1 MAPEV
6 ALARERD
13 LGPGSVVLFGDEVAF
28 PSELFRERCDN
39 RVVYVPLDRDPA
51 GVVGELDP
59 VWIVASDTE
68 PLGRWVSARSEE
80 WERLG
85 FASRGLPTW
94 AYRRRRNRRR
104 PRSRRPVVLRR
115 FGLSLSR

>member
-13 LGPGSVVLFGDEVAF
+13 LGPGSVVLFGDEVTF

-39 RVVYVPLDRDPA
+39 RVVYVPPDADVGA
-51 GVVGELDP
+51 VVRELAP
-59 VWIVASDTE
+59 TWIVASEAE
-68 PLGRWVSARSEE
+68 PLGRWITEHPDE

-85 FASRGLPTW
+85 LASRGLPTW
-94 AYRRRRNRRR
+94 AHRRRMD
-104 PRSRRPVVLRR
+104 
-115 FGLSLSR
+115 